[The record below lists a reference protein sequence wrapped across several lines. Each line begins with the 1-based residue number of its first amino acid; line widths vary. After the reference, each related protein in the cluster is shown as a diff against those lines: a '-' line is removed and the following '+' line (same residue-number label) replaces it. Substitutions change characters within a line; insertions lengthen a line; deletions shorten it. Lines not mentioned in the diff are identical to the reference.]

1 MARFMG
7 YLLLSFYS
15 SNSVKMLISQI
26 RRGRVCVYVY
36 GMVSHP
42 AKCMYEREKGP
53 AHCIAVQNSA
63 GLPGLY
69 SYTEAEIT
77 TA

>member
-1 MARFMG
+1 MG

-36 GMVSHP
+36 EMVSHP
-42 AKCMYEREKGP
+42 AKCMYESRGVHLT
-53 AHCIAVQNSA
+53 ALQSRSVLAFQ
-63 GLPGLY
+63 GLW
-69 SYTEAEIT
+69 SN
-77 TA
+77 

>member
-1 MARFMG
+1 MG

-36 GMVSHP
+36 EMVSHP
-42 AKCMYEREKGP
+42 AKCMYERR
-53 AHCIAVQNSA
+53 AHLTALQTRSVLACWDFIVS
-63 GLPGLY
+63 G
-69 SYTEAEIT
+69 IT
-77 TA
+77 LHSNMD